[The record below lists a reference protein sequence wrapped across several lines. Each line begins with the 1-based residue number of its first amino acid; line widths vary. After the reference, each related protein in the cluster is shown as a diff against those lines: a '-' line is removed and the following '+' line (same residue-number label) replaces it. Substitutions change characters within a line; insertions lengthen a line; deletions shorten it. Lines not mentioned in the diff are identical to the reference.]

1 MGFLDTMLNIA
12 GEVLDAA
19 TEYNR
24 AQQEKQMEEE
34 DRKQTEQVIEV
45 ATFVKS
51 NLRDLIDIM
60 DEYIQKINELQNN
73 YIEDEALAELIG
85 EIEVVS
91 SAYGDYDWI
100 QKNCD
105 VLCEDKE
112 VMEAIDAWKEV
123 VYHTDGFFSETV
135 EEEGVR
141 KQHLEADARR
151 FAHRMHTVHENYD
164 DGEDEN
170 ELLENILKWVND
182 FKKSMK
188 DAVKHWN
195 RMLDLA
201 YDELCENNYEK

>member
-24 AQQEKQMEEE
+24 AQREKQMEEE
-34 DRKQTEQVIEV
+34 DRKQTEQVIEL
-45 ATFVKS
+45 ATFTKNS
-51 NLRDLIDIM
+51 LRDLINTM
-60 DEYIQKINELQNN
+60 DEYVQKIEELQNN

-85 EIEVVS
+85 EIEVIS

-100 QKNCD
+100 QKKCD
-105 VLCEDKE
+105 VLCEDE
-112 VMEAIDAWKEV
+112 EFVDGINAWKEIT
-123 VYHTDGFFSETV
+123 YNTDGIFSETV
-135 EEEGVR
+135 EEEGAR

-170 ELLENILKWVND
+170 ELLESILKAVND
-182 FKKSMK
+182 FKKSIK
-188 DAVKHWN
+188 DAMKHWN
-195 RMLDLA
+195 KMLDLA
-201 YDELCENNYEK
+201 YDELCENDYEE